1 MEYDL
6 ITFKQAVRDV
16 FPFLRER
23 PFIAWKS
30 GNKYFIQ
37 EYIKNGNKNEVFGH
51 EFIVDLDN
59 KTLTPAIWESYLKM
73 EKEN

>member
-23 PFIAWKS
+23 PFISWKS
-30 GNKYFIQ
+30 GNKYFIKKKGQ
-37 EYIKNGNKNEVFGH
+37 K
-51 EFIVDLDN
+51 L
-59 KTLTPAIWESYLKM
+59 
-73 EKEN
+73 